1 LSPRANFGRGLAWL
15 GRHPST
21 KACPRA
27 HARARCRKSRYT
39 SAMVAAKQRGR
50 ISAGRSLHQTDLVPN
65 TPVSLGRS
73 TARIKIEFSFLN

>member
-1 LSPRANFGRGLAWL
+1 LLFAAKVLSPRANFGRGLAWL

-50 ISAGRSLHQTDLVPN
+50 ISAGRSLHQTGPCHQYACVVGAIYDPY
-65 TPVSLGRS
+65 
-73 TARIKIEFSFLN
+73 